1 MERLWAPWR
10 MSYIKSK
17 KSKGCVFCAKNRE
30 RRDETNF
37 VLRRGKTGYVL
48 MNIFPYNNGHLMIAP
63 YRHVR
68 DFSGLKR
75 EEGVE
80 MIDLLTLALKVL
92 KDSLSPEGFNI
103 GANLGKVA
111 GAGIE
116 DHLHL
121 HVVPRWLGDT
131 NYMPVVS
138 STKIMPEL
146 LGRTY
151 LRLKK
156 GFGKYSR

>member
-1 MERLWAPWR
+1 

-17 KSKGCVFCAKNRE
+17 KSKRCIFCTKYRE
-30 RRDETNF
+30 RRDERNY
-37 VLRRGKTGYVL
+37 VLFRGKTGYVL

-68 DFSGLKR
+68 DFSELKKQ
-75 EEGVE
+75 EGSE
-80 MIDLLTLALKVL
+80 MIDLLTLSLKVL
-92 KDSLSPEGFNI
+92 KNSLSPEGFNI
-103 GANLGKVA
+103 GVNLGKVA

-131 NYMPVVS
+131 NYMPVAA

-146 LGRTY
+146 LGKTY
-151 LRLKK
+151 HRLKT
-156 GFGKYSR
+156 GFEKYSK